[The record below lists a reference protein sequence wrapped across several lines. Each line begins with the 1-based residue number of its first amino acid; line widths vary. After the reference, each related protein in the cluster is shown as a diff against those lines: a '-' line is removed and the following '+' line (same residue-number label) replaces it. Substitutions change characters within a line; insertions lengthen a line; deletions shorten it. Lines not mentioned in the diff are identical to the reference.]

1 MKIKRISAFILAAVM
16 MCAVLVSCGK
26 NEKTVMSL
34 GGFDVPYHV
43 YRYVVV
49 NSRRDVEAQYGEDV
63 WEGAKADEAKALL
76 EENVKDTLLNLYT
89 VCSLGADFNVS
100 WSDDVVA
107 AQADLQYQS
116 AVGEY
121 ENEREFKNALEE
133 MAMTEDTFMFMLS
146 NSILNN
152 EAYAAMIASDKKYT
166 DKEHL
171 QSVFD
176 GDDFIRVKQILVG
189 EANSASDEVNQKK
202 AQDIKTRLDAGEDFD
217 TLCRAFNND
226 LYMFEN
232 DDGYYIMR
240 GTRNFEFEEAAFALA
255 VGEVSDVVETDVGYS
270 IIKRYEKDAE
280 YITENFD
287 ELTAEYYESVYS
299 IMYEERYEKLA
310 GELKSLPEAY
320 DVTDME

>member
-1 MKIKRISAFILAAVM
+1 MKINKILAFILALVM
-16 MCAVLVSCGK
+16 MAAVLVSCGK

-43 YRYVVV
+43 YRYIVV
-49 NSRRDVEAQYGEDV
+49 NSRRDVETQCGEDV
-63 WEGAKADEAKALL
+63 WSTDNADEAKTLL
-76 EENVKDTLLNLYT
+76 EENVKDALLNLYT
-89 VCSLGADFNVS
+89 VCSLGEDFSIS
-100 WSDDVVA
+100 WSDEVVS

-121 ENEREFKNALEE
+121 DNEREFKKALEE
-133 MAMTEDTFMFMLS
+133 MAMTEDTFRFILS

-176 GDDFIRVKQILVG
+176 GDEFIRVKQILVG
-189 EANSASDEVNQKK
+189 DAFSSKDEAKLEK
-202 AQDIKTRLDAGEDFD
+202 AQDIKAKLDAGEDFD
-217 TLCRAFNND
+217 TLCREFNND

-255 VGEVSDVVETDVGYS
+255 VGEVSNIVETDVGYS

-287 ELTAEYYESVYS
+287 ELSAEYYESVYS

-310 GELKSLPEAY
+310 GELKALPDAY
-320 DVTDME
+320 DVTEIE

>member
-1 MKIKRISAFILAAVM
+1 MKINKISACILALVM
-16 MCAVLVSCGK
+16 LAAVLVSCGK

-43 YRYVVV
+43 YRYIAV
-49 NSRRDVEAQYGEDV
+49 NSRRDVETQFGENV
-63 WEGAKADEAKALL
+63 WSTDKADEAKTLL
-76 EENVKDTLLNLYT
+76 EENVKDALLNLYT
-89 VCSLGADFNVS
+89 VCSLGEDFNVS
-100 WSDDVVA
+100 WSDEVVS
-107 AQADLQYQS
+107 AQAELQYQS

-133 MAMTEDTFMFMLS
+133 MAMTEDTFRFILS

-176 GDDFIRVKQILVG
+176 GEEFIRVKQILVG
-189 EANSASDEVNQKK
+189 DAFSSKDEAKLEK
-202 AQDIKTRLDAGEDFD
+202 AQNIKARLDAGEDFD
-217 TLCRAFNND
+217 TLCREFNND

-255 VGEVSDVVETDVGYS
+255 VGEVSDIVETDVGYS
-270 IIKRYEKDAE
+270 IIKRCEKDAE

-287 ELTAEYYESVYS
+287 DLSAEYYESVYS
-299 IMYEERYEKLA
+299 IMYEERYEKLS
-310 GELKSLPEAY
+310 GELKALPDAY
-320 DVTDME
+320 DVTEIE

>member
-1 MKIKRISAFILAAVM
+1 MKINKILAFILALVM
-16 MCAVLVSCGK
+16 MAAVLVSCGK

-43 YRYVVV
+43 YRYIVV
-49 NSRRDVEAQYGEDV
+49 NSRRDVETQCGEDV
-63 WEGAKADEAKALL
+63 WSTDNADEAKTLL
-76 EENVKDTLLNLYT
+76 EENVKDALLNLYT
-89 VCSLGADFNVS
+89 VCSLGEDFSIS
-100 WSDDVVA
+100 WSDEVVS

-121 ENEREFKNALEE
+121 ENEREFKKALEE
-133 MAMTEDTFMFMLS
+133 MAMTEDTFRFILS

-176 GDDFIRVKQILVG
+176 GDEFIRVKQILVG
-189 EANSASDEVNQKK
+189 DAFSSKDEAKLEK
-202 AQDIKTRLDAGEDFD
+202 AQDIKAKLDAGEDFD
-217 TLCRAFNND
+217 TLCREFNND

-255 VGEVSDVVETDVGYS
+255 VGEVSNIVETDVGYS

-287 ELTAEYYESVYS
+287 ELSAEYYESVYS

-310 GELKSLPEAY
+310 GELKELPDAY
-320 DVTDME
+320 DVTEIE